1 MNNYERI
8 KAMTI
13 NDMAEFLKINC
24 AKLVIKKVASD
35 YIEDNLIKQW
45 LEQESEEHNDQPI
58 TAAMRDLR
66 D

>member
-45 LEQESEEHNDQPI
+45 LEQESEEHND
-58 TAAMRDLR
+58 
-66 D
+66 